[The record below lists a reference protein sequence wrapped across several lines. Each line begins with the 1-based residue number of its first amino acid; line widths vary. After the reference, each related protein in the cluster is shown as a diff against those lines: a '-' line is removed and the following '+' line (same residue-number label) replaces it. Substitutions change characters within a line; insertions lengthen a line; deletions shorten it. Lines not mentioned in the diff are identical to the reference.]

1 MQVQC
6 SMHTVGCSLV
16 ALAHLRNLKAYK
28 TDAPTHTT
36 HTFPGST
43 LRLSIP
49 HRQPPDLTSRGG
61 WGGGEGVREEGG
73 VGRGGGREGGGGEGG
88 RRG

>member
-1 MQVQC
+1 
-6 SMHTVGCSLV
+6 MHTVGYSVV
-16 ALAHLRNLKAYK
+16 ALARLKNLKAYK

-49 HRQPPDLTSRGG
+49 HRQPPDLHQH
-61 WGGGEGVREEGG
+61 GGE
-73 VGRGGGREGGGGEGG
+73 GGGEGG
-88 RRG
+88 RRGGGGGGEEGGGRGH